1 MAYCVL
7 FHSACGLRPA
17 VHQAAQRLVGA
28 GHTVLTPDLCSGYTA
43 DNLTDGV
50 ALRDYFGVAKILNRA
65 QASVFDVAPGAVYLG
80 MSLGATAALR
90 VAAGRGDAAGVV
102 LLHGAPEPGE
112 SWTGEVPVAI
122 HTAEPDPWVDRAEL
136 AAWRARGAEVHT
148 YPGGSHLYTD
158 SGLAEAV
165 PADRQA
171 AEQTWQRIE
180 AFLAGLGDRVDRRAD
195 QQTQQTQQTHQAQP
209 AW

>member
-17 VHQAAQRLVGA
+17 VHEAAQRLVDA

-43 DNLTDGV
+43 DNLTDGA
-50 ALRDYFGVAKILNRA
+50 ALRDYFGVPKILNRA
-65 QASVFDVAPGAVYLG
+65 HASVFDVAPGAVYLG

-90 VAAGRGDAAGVV
+90 VAARRGDAAGVV

-112 SWTGEVPVAI
+112 GWTGVVPVAV
-122 HTAEPDPWVDRAEL
+122 HTAEPDSWVDPAEL
-136 AAWRARGAEVHT
+136 SAWRACGAEVHT

-158 SGLAEAV
+158 PGLAESV

-180 AFLAGLGDRVDRRAD
+180 AFLAGLGDRVDGRAA
-195 QQTQQTQQTHQAQP
+195 QQSPKTPQAQP
-209 AW
+209 AC